1 MSEKSEK
8 KPLQRILIVAL
19 GSSFLGFL
27 ALPFASIF
35 RSSSQQSDEIANP
48 ETTSIEQQLQ
58 AQERGYELVL
68 EREPENP
75 VALQGLVETR
85 LQMNDLE
92 GVMEPMEKLVELYP
106 EQVELKAFL
115 AAVKQQVGEQ
125 SEETKIDKDSDH

>member
-8 KPLQRILIVAL
+8 KPLQRIMIVVL
-19 GSSFLGFL
+19 GFAFLGFL

-35 RSSSQQSDEIANP
+35 RSSPQKSDEIANP
-48 ETTSIEQQLQ
+48 ETASIEQQLQ

-106 EQVELKAFL
+106 EQVELKALL
-115 AAVKQQVGEQ
+115 AAVKEQVGEQ
-125 SEETKIDKDSDH
+125 SEETKIEKKSDR

>member
-19 GSSFLGFL
+19 GFSFLGFL

-48 ETTSIEQQLQ
+48 ETASIEQQLQ

-125 SEETKIDKDSDH
+125 SEETKIEKEGDR

>member
-19 GSSFLGFL
+19 GFSFLGFL

-125 SEETKIDKDSDH
+125 SEETKIDKDSDR